1 MRINTN
7 VASLNSQRI
16 LGQTGAAVSRSI
28 GRLSSGF
35 RINRAAD
42 DAAGL
47 GIANKL
53 RADVRAL
60 RQAARNAEQATS
72 LLQVAEGATQTVQNI
87 VDRMKELAMQSASDN
102 VNDTDRALIQD
113 EFTQL
118 QAEITRVVD
127 TTKFQ
132 GATLLNGSLGNVA
145 DLANVASTL
154 DASAGFSAVRL
165 SGTQADT
172 YTVSQT
178 AGAVTVTNAAGDL
191 TQVVTVAQGGAQS
204 IFFDKF
210 GITID
215 THANFDITGGSENL
229 SGDVLVSG
237 SNTSFLVSS
246 SGQYGAGQADSVQIS
261 SLDLSLA
268 TLGLNADTLAT
279 KTGAQAAL
287 LNIDASIS
295 TISGVFGDIGAA
307 QNRIDYATAN
317 VKTSIENFAAAEST
331 IRDADMAAEMA
342 DFTKNQILQQAG
354 VAMLAQANAAPQLV
368 LRLLQ

>member
-7 VASLNSQRI
+7 VSALNSQRI
-16 LGQTGAAVSRSI
+16 LGQSGAAVAKSI

-47 GIANKL
+47 GIANRL

-60 RQAARNAEQATS
+60 RQASRNAEQATS
-72 LLQVAEGATQTVQNI
+72 LLQVAEGASQTVQNI

-132 GATLLNGSLGNVA
+132 GAKLLDGTLGNVA
-145 DLANVASTL
+145 DLAAVATTL
-154 DASAGFSAVRL
+154 DTAVGFSAIRL

-172 YTVSQT
+172 FTVAQT
-178 AGAVTVTNAAGDL
+178 DGAVTVSNSDGSL
-191 TQVVTVAQGGAQS
+191 TQTVTVLAGGAQS
-204 IFFDKF
+204 INFDKF
-210 GITID
+210 GVTLD
-215 THANFDITGGSENL
+215 TSANFVITTGNENL
-229 SGDVLVSG
+229 TGDVVVSG

-246 SGQYGAGQADSVQIS
+246 SGQYGAGQADSVQMS
-261 SLDLSLA
+261 ALDLSLT
-268 TLGLNADTLAT
+268 TLGLNADTLAS
-279 KTGAQAAL
+279 KAGAQASL
-287 LNIDASIS
+287 LNIDAAIT
-295 TISGVFGDIGAA
+295 TISGVFGDIGAT